1 MEGAKMKEKLRVG
14 VLGMTHDHLW
24 GNLADL
30 NASPMGELVAAA
42 DPNQE
47 LRDKAQKQ
55 FACPQVFESY
65 EELLQKVD
73 VDAVYIYSDH
83 VTSADLTVM
92 VAESGKHIMVEKA
105 MAATLADA
113 ERMFAAA
120 SRNNVQLMINWP
132 FAWDPGLQK
141 AIELVESGAIGRLYY
156 VKHRGAHGGPMEFG
170 HSHFFYDW
178 LYDDRLGG
186 GGAIIDYG
194 CYGAALAR
202 YLLGQPSKVSA
213 VAGHLAKEYVTLDDN
228 AIFVMQWSNAMA
240 QMEASWTH
248 IGHLN
253 QRFSVFLGTQGTV
266 YLQAYPKKSVSL
278 ATDEDKDG
286 TEVELT
292 SPHGD
297 MQNATSYFLTRL
309 LENRPIEGIC
319 SPQVGRDAQ
328 EIVEAA
334 KLSAAQ
340 ERVIALPLPVT
351 YLRKHYA

>member
-1 MEGAKMKEKLRVG
+1 MNDKLRVG

-24 GNLADL
+24 GNLTHLD
-30 NASPMGELVAAA
+30 ASPMGELVAAA

-47 LRDKAQKQ
+47 LREKAKEQ
-55 FACPQVFESY
+55 FNCPLVFDSY
-65 EELLQKVD
+65 EELLENVD

-83 VTSADLTVM
+83 VTSADLTVLA
-92 VAESGKHIMVEKA
+92 AENGKHIMVEKA

-113 ERMFAAA
+113 ERMLAAA
-120 SRNNVQLMINWP
+120 RANSVQLMVNWP

-178 LYDDRLGG
+178 LYDERLGG

-228 AIFVMQWSNAMA
+228 AIFVMQWPDAMA

-248 IGHLN
+248 IGNLN
-253 QRFSVFLGTQGTV
+253 QRFSVFLGTEGTV
-266 YLQAYPKKSVSL
+266 YLQTFPQKAVSL
-278 ATDEDKDG
+278 ATDEDKG
-286 TEVELT
+286 GSEIPLT
-292 SPHGD
+292 PPPED
-297 MQNATSYFLTRL
+297 RVNATAYFLTRL
-309 LENRPIEGIC
+309 LANKPIEGIC

-328 EIVEAA
+328 EIIEAA
-334 KLSAAQ
+334 KLSAGQ
-340 ERVIALPLPVT
+340 ERVISLPLPVT
-351 YLRKHYA
+351 YLRRDYGR